1 MHNVR
6 PTTDTSPA
14 FRPTKAQLQMIT
26 DGLPPAAI
34 IPPALRV
41 AAWQGRTLTVITTT
55 MQRPVKDPA
64 EAERIKA
71 LRAAEAEERA
81 HQIARMA
88 MITTNHRKPRKET
101 TMAKAKKTVV
111 SRLKTNTPK
120 PAAPLKKP
128 VPARAKRNARGDVAR
143 VPRKPDSESH
153 HTIKLSEIDPKLAA
167 KVKEARAASAAQM
180 MAKSVS
186 KKEQLV
192 AFLRSPK
199 GVTLGDITEKFG
211 TLAHSARAAICRV
224 GVPVTTEKR
233 DGVTYYSVKDKA

>member
-1 MHNVR
+1 MRASTNSSAMT
-6 PTTDTSPA
+6 PG
-14 FRPTKAQLQMIT
+14 QMTMIN

-34 IPPALRV
+34 IPTDLRA

-88 MITTNHRKPRKET
+88 MITTNPKKPRKET

-143 VPRKPDSESH
+143 APRK
-153 HTIKLSEIDPKLAA
+153 TITTAIEPKDVA
-167 KVKEARAASAAQM
+167 KVIAAGKTA
-180 MAKSVS
+180 S
-186 KKEQLV
+186 KKDQLV
-192 AFLRSPK
+192 DFMRAPK
-199 GVTLGDITEKFG
+199 GVSVADITEKFG
-211 TLAHSARAAICRV
+211 MKAPSARTAIIRC
-224 GVPVTTEKR
+224 GFPVTTDKR
-233 DGVTYYSVKDKA
+233 DGVTYYSVKS